1 MTDETTS
8 TSATRVE
15 MELPWQTLSDLASVS
30 ATCPTADDP
39 RPILTAIH
47 LVSDGTTITATATDS
62 YALAIVTTSG
72 AIVTSAPE
80 WIAPACDVLIPAAWL
95 NAALKATKPGRLP
108 RLTVRLTLAPDER
121 GGTVTLSTLAGDVST
136 SGPLMAGDYPKT
148 AQLIPTAA
156 QYVHERAAFNP
167 SFLARMAKIL
177 PAETGK
183 RAPKPAPWVCEMM
196 SEARPSVWTTK
207 VRDCEGLFLLM
218 PVRQ

>member
-1 MTDETTS
+1 MTMTDEMTS
-8 TSATRVE
+8 TSATRVDFA
-15 MELPWQTLSDLASVS
+15 LPWQTLSDLASVS
-30 ATCPTADDP
+30 ATCPTDDT

-47 LVSDGTTITATATDS
+47 LVSDGTTITAAATDS
-62 YALAIVTTSG
+62 YALAIVTT
-72 AIVTSAPE
+72 TPEDAP
-80 WIAPACDVLIPAAWL
+80 PVFDVLIPAAWL
-95 NAALKATKPGRLP
+95 NAALKATKPGRFP

-148 AQLIPTAA
+148 AQLIPTPA

-183 RAPKPAPWVCEMM
+183 RAPKPQPWVCEMM

-207 VRDCEGLFLLM
+207 VRDCDGLFLLM